1 MVFDD
6 DKLRKERA
14 EKKELYS
21 KDGKSVVTGANFGDI
36 VIAGK
41 LHVEAAEWLKNTL
54 AGVGKAAE
62 IKARSQC
69 EQMFDVVV
77 FTE

>member
-1 MVFDD
+1 MLFDD

-14 EKKELYS
+14 EKKELYL
-21 KDGKSVVTGANFGDI
+21 KDGKSTVTGVNFGKI

-41 LHVEAAEWLKNTL
+41 EHAEAAEWLQNAL
-54 AGVGKAAE
+54 SGSGKAAE

-69 EQMFDVVV
+69 EQIFDVIV
-77 FTE
+77 FSE

>member
-1 MVFDD
+1 MSFDD
-6 DKLRKERA
+6 DKMRKERA

-21 KDGKSVVTGANFGDI
+21 KDGKSVITGANFGDI
-36 VIAGK
+36 AIAGK
-41 LHVEAAEWLKNTL
+41 LHVEAAEWLKSAL
-54 AGVGKAAE
+54 ADAGKAAE

-77 FTE
+77 FAE